1 MDTLL
6 DTSMAIL
13 LTIIATCIT
22 ILIIL
27 GLIIAIIEISDNVS
41 SKRRNL
47 LIKDLEDRMIGAILS
62 NPDIEFISYDDSEF
76 FSTHN
81 DAAGV
86 IQYKTALFNSK
97 YKLLGT
103 AKNFKIFIR
112 KKDKWS
118 WTVLAHEY
126 GHYLSIKNYRDDS
139 EEGADYEALKWLRQ
153 EILTPAE
160 QVLLKLSLNIFFNE
174 SELKNYGET
183 RINSLSTFVN

>member
-1 MDTLL
+1 MNTLL
-6 DTSMAIL
+6 DNTMLIL
-13 LTIIATCIT
+13 SIYLIF

-27 GLIIAIIEISDNVS
+27 GLGIAIIETLYNIN
-41 SKRRNL
+41 SKRRSL
-47 LIKDLEDRMIGAILS
+47 LLKDLEDRIIGIILS
-62 NPDIEFISYDDSEF
+62 NQDIEFISYDDSEF

-86 IQYKTALFNSK
+86 IQYETALFNSK

-126 GHYLSIKNYRDDS
+126 GHYLSIKNHHDDS